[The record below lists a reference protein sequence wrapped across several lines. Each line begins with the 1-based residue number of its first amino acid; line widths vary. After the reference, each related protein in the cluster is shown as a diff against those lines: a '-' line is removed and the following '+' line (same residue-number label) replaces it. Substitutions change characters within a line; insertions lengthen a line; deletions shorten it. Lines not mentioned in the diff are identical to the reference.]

1 MGVGGTWRKPF
12 SHLKNLLLS
21 TQTKVL
27 QLQPIVWR
35 DRPFTE
41 MVSVA
46 AEDDEA
52 NANALL
58 VLTRTL
64 EAETAAT
71 VRQISEFYKLQIQ
84 SRMQ

>member
-1 MGVGGTWRKPF
+1 
-12 SHLKNLLLS
+12 
-21 TQTKVL
+21 
-27 QLQPIVWR
+27 
-35 DRPFTE
+35 